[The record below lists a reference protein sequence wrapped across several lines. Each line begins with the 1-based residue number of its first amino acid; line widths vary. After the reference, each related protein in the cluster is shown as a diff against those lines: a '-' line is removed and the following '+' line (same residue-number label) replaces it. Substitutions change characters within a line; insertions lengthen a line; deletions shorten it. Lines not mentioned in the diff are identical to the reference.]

1 MHKTIKLVITMT
13 YMILIHKDKLILM
26 YVMNDQFEL
35 LTFKKMTNVM
45 EMAIYQPNL
54 IFKT

>member
-1 MHKTIKLVITMT
+1 MPKTIKLVITMT
-13 YMILIHKDKLILM
+13 YMILIHKDKLISMSLM
-26 YVMNDQFEL
+26 NEQFGL

-45 EMAIYQPNL
+45 EMAIHQQNL